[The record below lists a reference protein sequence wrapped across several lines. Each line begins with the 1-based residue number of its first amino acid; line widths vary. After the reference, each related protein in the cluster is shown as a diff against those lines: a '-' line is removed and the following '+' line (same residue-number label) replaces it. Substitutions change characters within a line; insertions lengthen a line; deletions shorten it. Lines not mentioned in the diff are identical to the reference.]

1 MNLFKVL
8 TTFFYTPKYL
18 LSCDD
23 TEISACPISDKDLN
37 SMINAFTI
45 EQQRVLFALRCQFN
59 SVPPPRDYNSLVK
72 FVFGY
77 ASQEEKDKCT
87 NGIAQSLWYL
97 LKPEYSVA
105 TLLINHTDVGIK
117 KMHDVEEEN
126 KARRAEVDRLVAQI
140 DDIMSACQQSIQV
153 QANND
158 QKSGTVFYASMKLL
172 NRQPTS
178 QSTVEWIASDG
189 YEFALACFSDDRSLK
204 GSLVRHWLGVEKS
217 GADVDLCIRE
227 LKNGNSQTDIRLRLA
242 IFATIWHR
250 ARVMNSDQGLGQ
262 PAADDIFGLCED
274 FLVLHEEFSTI
285 PEHLLLRLY
294 QYHDSYSAGATR
306 ITTSFQGL

>member
-1 MNLFKVL
+1 MISVSQPQSPIERRPLSISQTPFFQLPIMNLFKVL

-117 KMHDVEEEN
+117 KMYDVEEEN

-140 DDIMSACQQSIQV
+140 DDIMVRNPSDYLPRVTNVSSSPHVSNQFKFKPTMTKRVGQSF
-153 QANND
+153 
-158 QKSGTVFYASMKLL
+158 T
-172 NRQPTS
+172 
-178 QSTVEWIASDG
+178 
-189 YEFALACFSDDRSLK
+189 
-204 GSLVRHWLGVEKS
+204 
-217 GADVDLCIRE
+217 
-227 LKNGNSQTDIRLRLA
+227 
-242 IFATIWHR
+242 
-250 ARVMNSDQGLGQ
+250 
-262 PAADDIFGLCED
+262 PA
-274 FLVLHEEFSTI
+274 
-285 PEHLLLRLY
+285 
-294 QYHDSYSAGATR
+294 
-306 ITTSFQGL
+306 